1 VTRPKR
7 LPGRPKKPQTLPD
20 DLSAVGALT
29 PWQYSKIFKVHIETV
44 RRNIT
49 AGTIPVVEITKKNR
63 VIPLTPAIRA
73 ALPAHIP
80 EQESKEQLTSQPPRP
95 VCHD

>member
-1 VTRPKR
+1 MPRPKR
-7 LPGRPKKPQTLPD
+7 LPGRPKRPPPTLPS
-20 DLSAVGALT
+20 DLSNVGALT
-29 PWQYSKIFKVHIETV
+29 PWQYSRIFNVHIETV

-73 ALPAHIP
+73 ALPARLP
-80 EQESKEQLTSQPPRP
+80 EQPNPRP
-95 VCHD
+95 ARPVSS